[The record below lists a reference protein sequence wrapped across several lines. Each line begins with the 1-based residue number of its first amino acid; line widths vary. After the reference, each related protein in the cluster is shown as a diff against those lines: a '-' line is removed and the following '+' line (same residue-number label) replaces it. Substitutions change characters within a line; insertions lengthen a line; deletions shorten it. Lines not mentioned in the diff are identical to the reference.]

1 MSVSKPRRSNWL
13 FVTIGVLIGFGI
25 GAVVLVGI
33 LFVRMF
39 SQGLGDYPEIDPNL
53 APIVDKPA
61 PDFSLQNLSG
71 QNVQIQD
78 YRGKV
83 VLVNFWAT
91 WCGPCVEELPLFQ
104 KYHELYSPEFV
115 VLAIDNQETVDK
127 VQPFVDQLGL
137 TFEILL
143 DLDASVSVL
152 YQAFGLPTS
161 AIIDQEGMIRFQH
174 IGIIGEEQLQNYLTQ
189 LGVIE

>member
-1 MSVSKPRRSNWL
+1 
-13 FVTIGVLIGFGI
+13 
-25 GAVVLVGI
+25 
-33 LFVRMF
+33 MF